1 VDGAGI
7 FASGEGVDLENMTP
21 FQKTLSIGLAAIPL
35 LAIPALAFV
44 FAGGEEVDAGSRDA
58 SMASI
63 APLPVA
69 TFVLGEIKSPIQMDA
84 YRGVVVPSKEAEL
97 GFRRGGRIES
107 LFVEEGSEVQQR
119 QVLAELDSSDV
130 RFQLATTRSQVA
142 EAEAVLAELIAGP
155 RSQTI
160 SAARSE
166 VSRLTAA
173 LSLSRVT
180 AERQQN
186 LLRSNAS
193 SVQQSDEARFAVQ
206 QNEAALE
213 SAKYRLDELLEGSR
227 KEQITAQE
235 ARVAVLRGQVAG
247 LEVDLADTQIVA
259 PFSGVISR
267 RYLDEGAI
275 AGPQSVALRLI
286 CCSPL
291 EARFGISVADARRLR
306 LGESVTITVGDRTYD
321 SLITR
326 IEPELDSAS
335 RTQTIYVTLP
345 DGCGTAIV
353 PGETASLAM
362 AEEHEDALW
371 VPISALSRAARGLW
385 TVYAVSDYG
394 VVERREVQVVE
405 TDTELA
411 RVAGTMIT
419 RGERLVSGGLHRI
432 TPGMKVS
439 FEESDLR

>member
-1 VDGAGI
+1 
-7 FASGEGVDLENMTP
+7 MTP
-21 FQKTLSIGLAAIPL
+21 LQKTLSLSFAAIPL
-35 LAIPALAFV
+35 LAIPSLAFV
-44 FAGGEEVDAGSRDA
+44 FGPGNEVDDA
-58 SMASI
+58 NSEANKADI
-63 APLPVA
+63 VPLPVA
-69 TFVLGEIKSPIQMDA
+69 TFVLGEIKPPIQMHA

-107 LFVEEGSEVQQR
+107 LFVEEGSEVQQQ
-119 QVLAELDSSDV
+119 QVLAKLDSSDV

-166 VSRLTAA
+166 VLRLSAA
-173 LSLSRVT
+173 LSLSRAT

-186 LLRSNAS
+186 LLKSNAS
-193 SVQQSDEARFAVQ
+193 SVQQFDEARFAVQ

-227 KEQITAQE
+227 KEQIAAQE
-235 ARVAVLRGQVAG
+235 ARIAVLQGQVAA

-259 PFSGVISR
+259 PFSGIISR

-275 AGPQSVALRLI
+275 TGPQSVALRLI

-291 EARFGISVADARRLR
+291 EARFGISVADAKRLR
-306 LGESVTITVGDRTYD
+306 LGESVMITVGERTFD

-326 IEPELDSAS
+326 IEPELDLSS
-335 RTQTIYVTLP
+335 RTQTIYVTFP
-345 DGCGTAIV
+345 NDCRADIV

-362 AEEHEDALW
+362 VEEQGDALW
-371 VPISALSRAARGLW
+371 IPISALSRAARGLW
-385 TVYAVSDYG
+385 TVYAVSDTG

-439 FEESDLR
+439 YDGSDLK